1 MVNDPTLKI
10 ANFEKSQNREISL
23 KKTQILWTD
32 DEIDSLRAHI
42 IFLREKGF
50 EVVTANNG
58 SDAIELVRNAF
69 FDIIFLDE
77 NMPGLSGLQ
86 TLNEIKTIDPNVPVV
101 MITKSEE
108 ENIMDEAIGSKMAD
122 YLIKPVNPNQ
132 ILHSIKKNVEQRRL
146 VTERTTSAYQSEFS
160 KIGMQLSDDLSFAEW
175 VEVYKKL
182 VFWELELSTSEDSGL
197 HEVLRMQK
205 AEANNLFARFV
216 RVNYQ
221 SWFSQN
227 QNERPMISTDIFRKK
242 IIPLVDAGDKVFVL
256 VIDNLRYDQYRVLST
271 VLNNYF
277 HAEEEDLYCS
287 ILPTA
292 TMYARNAMF
301 SGLMPSEIERLYPEY
316 WEDDDNEGHKNRFE
330 QELLQKQLTRL
341 GKNYKLFFEKITSMK
356 SGKKMTDY
364 LGNVLQSD
372 LTVMVFNFV
381 DMISH
386 ARTEMDMIKEL
397 ASDEAAY
404 RSLTLSWFNHSSL
417 LDLLRL
423 LSENRVKV
431 VLTTDHGAI
440 RVDNPQKVI
449 GDRETNTNLR
459 YKLGRNLNFKS
470 KSIYEIKNP
479 ASIYLPSRN
488 VSTTYIFA
496 TNSEFFAYPNNY
508 NHFAQYYRNT
518 FQHGGVSLEEM
529 IIPIATLRPKG

>member
-1 MVNDPTLKI
+1 MKQT
-10 ANFEKSQNREISL
+10 R
-23 KKTQILWTD
+23 ILWTD

-42 IFLREKGF
+42 IFLKEKGF
-50 EVVTANNG
+50 EVVTATNG
-58 SDAIELVRNAF
+58 SDAIELVKGQF

-86 TLNEIKTIDPNVPVV
+86 TLNEIKTIEPNVPVV

-132 ILHSIKKNVEQRRL
+132 ILLSIKKNVDQRRL
-146 VTERTTSAYQSEFS
+146 VTEKTTSAYQSEFS
-160 KIGMQLSDDLSFAEW
+160 KIGMQLSDNMNFEEW
-175 VEVYKKL
+175 KEVYKKL
-182 VFWELELSTSEDSGL
+182 VFWELELATSGDSGL
-197 HEVLRMQK
+197 VEVLQMQK
-205 AEANNLFARFV
+205 SEANNLFARYV
-216 RVNYQ
+216 RNNYQ
-221 SWFSQN
+221 SWFGNKQA
-227 QNERPMISTDIFRKK
+227 ERPLISTEIFRKK
-242 IIPLVDAGDKVFVL
+242 IIPMVDKGNKVFVL
-256 VIDNLRYDQYRVLST
+256 VIDNLRYDQYRAISP
-271 VLNNYF
+271 VLNNFF
-277 HAEEEDLYCS
+277 HVEEEDLYCS

-301 SGLMPSEIERLYPEY
+301 AGLMPSEIEKLYPEF

-330 QELLQKQLTRL
+330 FELLQKQLGRL
-341 GKNYKLFFEKITSMK
+341 GRNYKLFFEKVTSMK
-356 SGKKMTDY
+356 SGKKMSDY
-364 LGNVLQSD
+364 LGTVMQND
-372 LTVMVFNFV
+372 LSVMVFNFV

-397 ASDEAAY
+397 ANDEAAY

-423 LSENRVKV
+423 LAENRVKV
-431 VLTTDHGAI
+431 VLTTDHGTI
-440 RVDNPQKVI
+440 RVDNAQKVI

-459 YKLGRNLNFKS
+459 YKLGRNLNYKS
-470 KSIYEIKNP
+470 KAIYDVKNP

-496 TNSEFFAYPNNY
+496 TNNDFFAYPNNY
-508 NHFAQYYRNT
+508 NHYAQYYRNT
-518 FQHGGVSLEEM
+518 FQHGGISLEEM
-529 IIPIATLRPKG
+529 IIPVVTLIPKG